1 MPATLSDTRQTAP
14 PPPTF
19 CPAVDV
25 RGFSHQDRYH
35 ILAALEGALNNC
47 GCWLLDQRA
56 LSAEQMEMVFEV
68 QLRSALD
75 LYGALIAA
83 GVELTRDSHATLT
96 GLCTLRRHN
105 FRSPHHGHIVSVRL
119 VVSFVE
125 ESAAEFDMGL
135 VGLA

>member
-1 MPATLSDTRQTAP
+1 MPATLTDTRETQP

-25 RGFSHQDRYH
+25 RGFSNQDRYQ
-35 ILAALEGALNNC
+35 ILAALEGTLNSC

-56 LSAEQMEMVFEV
+56 LSAAKMEMVFEV

-83 GVELTRDSHATLT
+83 GVELSRDSHATLT
-96 GLCTLRRHN
+96 RLWTLRRHN
-105 FRSPHHGHIVSVRL
+105 MQSGVHGNLVSVRL
-119 VVSFVE
+119 EISFVE
-125 ESAAEFDMGL
+125 ENAAEFDLGM